1 VHTNHSAIKFLMN
14 KPITNDRV
22 TRWLLLL
29 QEFNITIIDRPGR
42 DNLVVDFLSSLIH
55 TGDSTPV
62 DDDFPD
68 ENLFFISTFTPWY
81 VDVANYLVTDKM
93 PQGMTSREK
102 QRIIQL
108 SANYMWHE
116 DTLYRTRT

>member
-1 VHTNHSAIKFLMN
+1 MHTDHSAIRFLMN
-14 KPITNDRV
+14 KPVTNARI

-42 DNLVVDFLSSLIH
+42 DNLVANFLSNLIH
-55 TGDSTPV
+55 IGDSTPI

-68 ENLFFISTFTPWY
+68 ENLFSISTFTPWY
-81 VDVANYLVTDKM
+81 ADVANYLVTRKL

-102 QRIIQL
+102 
-108 SANYMWHE
+108 
-116 DTLYRTRT
+116 